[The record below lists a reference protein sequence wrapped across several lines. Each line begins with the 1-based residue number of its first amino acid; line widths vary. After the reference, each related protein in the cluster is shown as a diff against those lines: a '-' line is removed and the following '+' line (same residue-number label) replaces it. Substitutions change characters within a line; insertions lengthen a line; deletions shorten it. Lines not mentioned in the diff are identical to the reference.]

1 MVMNTEQ
8 TFLLRQSA
16 QFIEAVNVSC
26 KEYTKTKKE
35 IIMRKLSVIFAA
47 SSLLLSI
54 SANAEEHKV
63 FDEPNV
69 SEHTLLIE
77 YKGQDKSQKS
87 MKGSGFYYVHCI
99 DENKRIGNYN
109 SDLTVI
115 NNRASHHSRTKNHN
129 TKVYEK

>member
-1 MVMNTEQ
+1 
-8 TFLLRQSA
+8 
-16 QFIEAVNVSC
+16 
-26 KEYTKTKKE
+26 
-35 IIMRKLSVIFAA
+35 MRNLNIIFAA

-54 SANAEEHKV
+54 SVSAEEHKV

-69 SEHTLLIE
+69 SEHRLLIE
-77 YKGQDKSQKS
+77 YKGQDMSQKS